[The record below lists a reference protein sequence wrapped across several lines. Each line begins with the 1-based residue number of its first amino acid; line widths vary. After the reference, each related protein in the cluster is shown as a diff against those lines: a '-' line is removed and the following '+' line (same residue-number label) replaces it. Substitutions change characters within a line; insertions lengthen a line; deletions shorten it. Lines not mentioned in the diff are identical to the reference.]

1 MAVYCPVCMSL
12 YCTRAATPPKD
23 RALAPT
29 PVSRLNLQ
37 IRLSVTKFPEG
48 VRVTRSPPARLIIKQ
63 SGLTTV
69 YKKKGKRGMVRIL
82 VLFYFPNFIVY
93 NALVMI
99 NQNLSVSRRVNYNKV
114 TFNPRIFSFKRKQ
127 KYRLNWRHRLRRV
140 DYSGWSWRH
149 VNLPKRKYC
158 KTLWMQIGSKAFIYI
173 H

>member
-12 YCTRAATPPKD
+12 YCTRAATPPRD

-69 YKKKGKRGMVRIL
+69 YKKKREKGHGQDFGFIL
-82 VLFYFPNFIVY
+82 FSKFYCLQCISNDQPK
-93 NALVMI
+93 
-99 NQNLSVSRRVNYNKV
+99 SE
-114 TFNPRIFSFKRKQ
+114 RK
-127 KYRLNWRHRLRRV
+127 
-140 DYSGWSWRH
+140 S
-149 VNLPKRKYC
+149 
-158 KTLWMQIGSKAFIYI
+158 
-173 H
+173 